1 MMVTGIVLTS
11 LSPVAFLVGTAGMM
25 SSRPALFAGGYLTGL
40 ALAGAGIPLIV
51 VGGRRKP
58 VVSGYLAP
66 WVAPRSGGLQLG
78 LTL

>member
-11 LSPVAFLVGTAGMM
+11 LSPVAFLLGAAGMI
-25 SSRPALFAGGYLTGL
+25 SSRPALFAGGYLTGF

-51 VGGRRKP
+51 VGARRKP
-58 VVSGYLAP
+58 IGTGYVAP

-78 LTL
+78 LAL